1 MASII
6 YLWAVWETKSR
17 IKSLFFW
24 PVFET
29 LTEINHF
36 MDPCVLYSIP
46 FPLGVRWSG
55 EYLPC
60 RGWTIVYC
68 PVSEAPVC
76 SQCKILIMPLHLPL
90 LDGKFILI
98 LNLWLNTIN
107 RLFLWKRFLVF
118 FFAFRTVLNLLFPL
132 LEEVLILNFQDW
144 SSPKKRFFSL
154 IIFRPLTF
162 SSFNNSSFFVVFKSL
177 LSGFV
182 GFLYKVLEGV
192 TLIEEQENVWSIQF
206 ISVT

>member
-1 MASII
+1 MLVCTTQKNNAFR
-6 YLWAVWETKSR
+6 AR
-17 IKSLFFW
+17 ILNSSEVSGKYHLPLSSFRDKIAHLDFVLW

-60 RGWTIVYC
+60 RGWKIVYC
-68 PVSEAPVC
+68 PVSEAPAC

-98 LNLWLNTIN
+98 LNLWLNTID

-118 FFAFRTVLNLLFPL
+118 FFC
-132 LEEVLILNFQDW
+132 
-144 SSPKKRFFSL
+144 
-154 IIFRPLTF
+154 
-162 SSFNNSSFFVVFKSL
+162 
-177 LSGFV
+177 LSDC
-182 GFLYKVLEGV
+182 LKP
-192 TLIEEQENVWSIQF
+192 F
-206 ISVT
+206 IPALRRQ

>member
-1 MASII
+1 MLVVLHKRITLFARASWIARKWVASII

-118 FFAFRTVLNLLFPL
+118 FFCLSDCLKPFIPALRRSIDPEFSGLVLPQEAIFFANYFPSS
-132 LEEVLILNFQDW
+132 NF
-144 SSPKKRFFSL
+144 FF
-154 IIFRPLTF
+154 
-162 SSFNNSSFFVVFKSL
+162 
-177 LSGFV
+177 
-182 GFLYKVLEGV
+182 
-192 TLIEEQENVWSIQF
+192 IQ
-206 ISVT
+206 